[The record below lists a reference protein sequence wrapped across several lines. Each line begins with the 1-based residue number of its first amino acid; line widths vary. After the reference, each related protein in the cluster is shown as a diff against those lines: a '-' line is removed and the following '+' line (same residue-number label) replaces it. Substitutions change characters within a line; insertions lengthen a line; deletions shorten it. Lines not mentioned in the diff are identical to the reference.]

1 MADGVGTP
9 IIVGTESP
17 SQLEFIN
24 APSHPFNRRRIIR
37 SAKNPLD
44 KCTVVSIFP
53 KEIHA
58 DKETVDPGHFVI
70 PSGTF
75 DEPGV
80 LAVGTSSWWKDIDI
94 NQPMQEIVVGSIQMA
109 NSIINDY
116 CNAVLGS
123 DMSSAM
129 PGLFFVTGVKT
140 AKEVKSDYKK
150 KLTEV
155 KDKQDNWYRVLVK
168 MADILWA
175 RTNNNPIV
183 IADEMKLAAESLG
196 LKEKAWLRD
205 FVLMEKV
212 NCKACGS
219 LKDPKYPVCQV
230 CKAVDLSHPL
240 AKEVRFQSIS

>member
-1 MADGVGTP
+1 MADSVGAP

-24 APSHPFNRRRIIR
+24 APSHPFNKRRIIR

-183 IADEMKLAAESLG
+183 IADEMKLAARSLN
-196 LKEKAWLRD
+196 LNDKAWLKD
-205 FVLMEKV
+205 FQMAELIRCVFCGGMRNPLYPICPQ
-212 NCKACGS
+212 CKAI
-219 LKDPKYPVCQV
+219 DQN
-230 CKAVDLSHPL
+230 HPL
-240 AKEVRFQSIS
+240 AKDIKLAV